1 MLFPKEFSCF
11 ESLPG
16 TSKKC
21 SCGFLRLQYAK
32 PIAGI
37 ANSKAAPAATPPAMA
52 PVLEELLPAENKI
65 PVAKLIFHARDYCRA
80 NA

>member
-1 MLFPKEFSCF
+1 MLFPSNCLAAVEC
-11 ESLPG
+11 LPG

-21 SCGFLRLQYAK
+21 SCGSLRRQYAK

-52 PVLEELLPAENKI
+52 PVLEELLPTQNK
-65 PVAKLIFHARDYCRA
+65 
-80 NA
+80 